1 MSPTSQPRIGLL
13 AIRVSSDKQG
23 LDGDSP
29 EAQREQGEA
38 YAKAHNIVVT
48 ETIILLESASHE
60 VQPMQKVIDVCKDK
74 SKGFQVVLIKSI
86 DRFTRGGGDYYS
98 PLKRQLTRLGIALED
113 MYGVIGKQQI
123 NTLEHTGFKYYWS
136 EFNPTQKSEYL
147 EAERAKDEM
156 RDIMSR
162 MIGAE
167 IRYTQLGYW
176 MRRPHYGFRS
186 VKIDT
191 KNGKRTILKPDKNEA
206 KFIIRLFEMR
216 AAHVYTNQQIA
227 DELNSMGFRSRVTI
241 VRDKY
246 DRTKIKR
253 QIGGRKMTAKMI
265 DQYTS
270 KLVYCG
276 IIKEKWTHDKPV
288 KAQFDGLVSV
298 DLFNE
303 ANRGRVF
310 VEVDSHDSITIKHKA
325 VPDHLKNKQ
334 IYNPDYPYKQV
345 VACPKCGKTLSGS
358 ATRGKLGKHYPA
370 YHCSRDGHYF
380 RVPKPEFDE
389 TIEDFVRAIAIKPE
403 YIDDVIAAIAELW
416 RERQTKQ
423 IDANRQ
429 RLEHRDS
436 LQSQIKATVDRM
448 RIVTSE
454 TALKYLEEDIVSVEK
469 ELAELDEEIARQPNL
484 QAEFDQVLQY
494 AKYILEHLPELLLDL
509 CNPLRKAAFFGAIF
523 NKLPTYEQINFGTHK
538 NSPPPE
544 VNELFQIRTE
554 YKSLYGEPELII
566 NCLVNSRS
574 SSVNKVSH

>member
-38 YAKAHNIVVT
+38 YAKAHNIVIT

-389 TIEDFVRAIAIKPE
+389 TIEDFVRTIAIKPE

-494 AKYILEHLPELLLDL
+494 AKYILEHLSELLLDL

-554 YKSLYGEPELII
+554 YKSLYGDLTGNRTRIARMKTWCP
-566 NCLVNSRS
+566 NR
-574 SSVNKVSH
+574 

>member
-429 RLEHRDS
+429 RLEHRDI

-469 ELAELDEEIARQPNL
+469 ELAELDEEIAKQPNL

-494 AKYILEHLPELLLDL
+494 AKYILEHLSELLLDL

-554 YKSLYGEPELII
+554 YKSLYGDLTGNRTRIARMKTWCP
-566 NCLVNSRS
+566 NR
-574 SSVNKVSH
+574 

>member
-29 EAQREQGEA
+29 EAQREQGEV
-38 YAKAHNIVVT
+38 YAKAHNIVIT

-276 IIKEKWTHDKPV
+276 IIKEKWTYDKPV

-310 VEVDSHDSITIKHKA
+310 VEIDSRDNIIIKRKA

-334 IYNPDYPYKQV
+334 VYNPDYPYKQV

-380 RVPKPEFDE
+380 RVSKPEFDK
-389 TIEDFVRAIAIKPE
+389 TIEDFVRAITIKPE

-416 RERQTKQ
+416 RERQIKQ
-423 IDANRQ
+423 TDANRQ
-429 RLEHRDS
+429 RLEHRES

-448 RIVTSE
+448 RVVTSE

-494 AKYILEHLPELLLDL
+494 AKYILEHLSELLLDL

-523 NKLPTYEQINFGTHK
+523 NKLPTYDEINFGTHK

-554 YKSLYGEPELII
+554 YKSLYGDSTGNRTRVAGMRTRCP
-566 NCLVNSRS
+566 NR
-574 SSVNKVSH
+574 

>member
-38 YAKAHNIVVT
+38 YAKAHNIVIT

-310 VEVDSHDSITIKHKA
+310 VEIDSRDNIIIKRKA

-334 IYNPDYPYKQV
+334 VYNPDYPYKQV

-380 RVPKPEFDE
+380 RVPKPEFDK
-389 TIEDFVRAIAIKPE
+389 TIEGFVRAITIKPE

-416 RERQTKQ
+416 RERQTRQ

-448 RIVTSE
+448 RVVTSE
-454 TALKYLEEDIVSVEK
+454 TALKYLEEDILSVEK

-494 AKYILEHLPELLLDL
+494 AKYILEHLSELLLDL

-523 NKLPTYEQINFGTHK
+523 NKLPTYDEINFGTHK

-554 YKSLYGEPELII
+554 YKSLYGDLTENRTPIARMKTW
-566 NCLVNSRS
+566 CPDR
-574 SSVNKVSH
+574 

>member
-1 MSPTSQPRIGLL
+1 MSPTNQPRIGLL

-38 YAKAHNIVVT
+38 YAKAHNIVIT

-191 KNGKRTILKPDKNEA
+191 KNGKRTILKPDRNEA
-206 KFIIRLFEMR
+206 KFIIKLFEMR

-227 DELNSMGFRSRVTI
+227 DELNFMGFRSRVTI

-310 VEVDSHDSITIKHKA
+310 VEVDSRDNITIKRKA

-334 IYNPDYPYKQV
+334 VYNPDYPYKQV

-380 RVPKPEFDE
+380 RVPKPEFDK
-389 TIEDFVRAIAIKPE
+389 TIEDFVRAITIKPE
-403 YIDDVIAAIAELW
+403 YVDDVIAAIAELW
-416 RERQTKQ
+416 RERQTRQ

-448 RIVTSE
+448 CIVTSE

-494 AKYILEHLPELLLDL
+494 AKYILEHLSELLLDL

-523 NKLPTYEQINFGTHK
+523 NKLPTYDEINFGTHK

-554 YKSLYGEPELII
+554 YTSLYGDPTG
-566 NCLVNSRS
+566 NRTRVAGMRTQCPNR
-574 SSVNKVSH
+574 

>member
-1 MSPTSQPRIGLL
+1 MSPTNQPRIGLL

-38 YAKAHNIVVT
+38 YAKAHNIVIT

-167 IRYTQLGYW
+167 ICYTQLGYW

-191 KNGKRTILKPDKNEA
+191 KNGKRTILKPDRNEA
-206 KFIIRLFEMR
+206 KFIIKLFEMR

-310 VEVDSHDSITIKHKA
+310 VEVDSRDNITIKRKA

-334 IYNPDYPYKQV
+334 VYNPDYPYKQV

-380 RVPKPEFDE
+380 RVSKPEFDK
-389 TIEDFVRAIAIKPE
+389 TIEDFVRAITIKPE
-403 YIDDVIAAIAELW
+403 YVDDVIAAIAELW

-423 IDANRQ
+423 IDASRQ
-429 RLEHRDS
+429 RLEHRES
-436 LQSQIKATVDRM
+436 LQSQIKATVNRM

-494 AKYILEHLPELLLDL
+494 AKYILEHLSELLLDL

-554 YKSLYGEPELII
+554 YKSLYGDLTENRTPIARMKTW
-566 NCLVNSRS
+566 CPDR
-574 SSVNKVSH
+574 

>member
-38 YAKAHNIVVT
+38 YAKAHNIVIT

-60 VQPMQKVIDVCKDK
+60 VQPMQKVIDACKDK

-276 IIKEKWTHDKPV
+276 IIKEKWTYDKPV

-310 VEVDSHDSITIKHKA
+310 VEIDSRDNIIIKRKA

-334 IYNPDYPYKQV
+334 VYNPDYPYKQV

-380 RVPKPEFDE
+380 RVSKPEFDK
-389 TIEDFVRAIAIKPE
+389 TIEDFVRAITIKPE

-423 IDANRQ
+423 TDANRQ
-429 RLEHRDS
+429 RLEHRES

-448 RIVTSE
+448 RVVTSE
-454 TALKYLEEDIVSVEK
+454 TALKYLEEDILSVEK

-494 AKYILEHLPELLLDL
+494 AKYILEHLSELLLDL

-554 YKSLYGEPELII
+554 YKSLYGDLTGNRTRIARMRTLCP
-566 NCLVNSRS
+566 NR
-574 SSVNKVSH
+574 

>member
-38 YAKAHNIVVT
+38 YAKAHSIVIT

-345 VACPKCGKTLSGS
+345 VACPKCGKTLSDS

-554 YKSLYGEPELII
+554 YKSLYGDLTGNRTRIARMKTWCP
-566 NCLVNSRS
+566 NR
-574 SSVNKVSH
+574 

>member
-1 MSPTSQPRIGLL
+1 MSPTNQPRIGLL

-38 YAKAHNIVVT
+38 YAKAHNIVIT

-191 KNGKRTILKPDKNEA
+191 KNGKRTILKPDRNEA
-206 KFIIRLFEMR
+206 KFIIKLFEMR

-310 VEVDSHDSITIKHKA
+310 VEVDSRDDITIKRKA

-334 IYNPDYPYKQV
+334 VYNPDYPYKQV

-380 RVPKPEFDE
+380 RVSKPEFDK
-389 TIEDFVRAIAIKPE
+389 TIEDFVRAITIKPE
-403 YIDDVIAAIAELW
+403 YVDDVIAAIAELW
-416 RERQTKQ
+416 RERQTGQ

-429 RLEHRDS
+429 RLEHRES
-436 LQSQIKATVDRM
+436 LQSQIKATVNRM

-494 AKYILEHLPELLLDL
+494 AKYILEHLSELLLDL

-523 NKLPTYEQINFGTHK
+523 NKLPTYDEINFGTHK

-554 YKSLYGEPELII
+554 YTSLYGDPTG
-566 NCLVNSRS
+566 NRTRVAGMRTQCPNR
-574 SSVNKVSH
+574 

>member
-1 MSPTSQPRIGLL
+1 MSSTSQPRIGLL

-38 YAKAHNIVVT
+38 YAKAHNIVIT

-276 IIKEKWTHDKPV
+276 IIKEKWTYDKPV

-310 VEVDSHDSITIKHKA
+310 VEIDSRDNIIIKRKA

-334 IYNPDYPYKQV
+334 VYNPDYPYKQV

-358 ATRGKLGKHYPA
+358 ATRGKLGKYYPA

-380 RVPKPEFDE
+380 RVSKPEFDK
-389 TIEDFVRAIAIKPE
+389 TIEDFVRAITIKPE

-423 IDANRQ
+423 TDANRQ
-429 RLEHRDS
+429 RLEHRES

-448 RIVTSE
+448 RVVTSE
-454 TALKYLEEDIVSVEK
+454 TALKYLEEDILSVEK

-494 AKYILEHLPELLLDL
+494 AKYILEHLSELLLDL

-554 YKSLYGEPELII
+554 YASLYGDRTGNRTRIARMKTWCP
-566 NCLVNSRS
+566 NR
-574 SSVNKVSH
+574 

>member
-380 RVPKPEFDE
+380 RVSKPEFDK
-389 TIEDFVRAIAIKPE
+389 TIEDFVRAITIKPE

-423 IDANRQ
+423 TDANRQ
-429 RLEHRDS
+429 RLEHRES

-448 RIVTSE
+448 RVVTSE
-454 TALKYLEEDIVSVEK
+454 TALKYLEEDILSVEK

-494 AKYILEHLPELLLDL
+494 AKYILEHLSELLLDL

-523 NKLPTYEQINFGTHK
+523 NKLPTYDEINFGTHK

-554 YKSLYGEPELII
+554 YTSLYGDSTGNRTRVAGMRTRCP
-566 NCLVNSRS
+566 NR
-574 SSVNKVSH
+574 